1 MKHLSV
7 LLLPSSRLN
16 LVRQLSAA
24 TKSASKDVHASRKT
38 SEEQHVYR
46 TLYPWRSKSEFVRDL
61 AGSIFYYQDGLIALS
76 KPYGVPLTLNFRK
89 EGMSQGM
96 LKRRLHISG
105 LGESPYSL
113 EDACEGLAVH
123 LNVDQI
129 FVVKPAE
136 RYASGVTIL
145 ASDEQA
151 ARNVHKALLRAKPMK
166 IPYITA
172 WIIAKGYPVQSVVQ
186 EKVAMKLIPVGDTE
200 KHVEVLREFSKTA
213 VKGRVVKT
221 AFVKCKTLSKNTDI
235 AMSLLQVSSS
245 NVRNSFLRAYVASL
259 ASCIVGD
266 LSPNACLTKH
276 HQGRP
281 LVLSPSAAAAARPQ
295 PLLDEVCKRL
305 KILNNQQQIVPTMVH
320 YQSLLLPCYHG
331 KDQHLL
337 LSDPTLPSH
346 FSWTL
351 DRLQLQPN
359 SQLEK

>member
-1 MKHLSV
+1 MKHLSA
-7 LLLPSSRLN
+7 LLLPSRRLN

-24 TKSASKDVHASRKT
+24 AQLASDYVHANRKT

-46 TLYPWRSKSEFVRDL
+46 TLYPWRSKGEFVRDL
-61 AGSIFYYQDGLIALS
+61 ADSIFYNQDGLIALS
-76 KPYGVPLTLNFRK
+76 KPYGVPLTLNFQK
-89 EGMSQGM
+89 EGRSQAM

-105 LGESPYSL
+105 FGESPYSL
-113 EDACEGLAVH
+113 EDACEDLAVH
-123 LNVDQI
+123 LNVDHI
-129 FVVKPAE
+129 FIVKPAE

-151 ARNVHKALLRAKPMK
+151 ARKVHKAILRAKPMK

-172 WIIAKGYPVQSVVQ
+172 WVIAKGSPPQSLVQ
-186 EKVAMKLIPVGDTE
+186 EKVAMKLLQVGDTE

-213 VKGRVVKT
+213 VKGRLVKT
-221 AFVKCKTLSKNTDI
+221 AFVECKTLSKCTDI
-235 AMSLLQVSSS
+235 AMSLLQVATS

-259 ASCIVGD
+259 ASCIMGD
-266 LSPNACLTKH
+266 LSPSACLTKH

-281 LVLSPSAAAAARPQ
+281 LVLSTAAAAAARPQ
-295 PLLDEVCKRL
+295 PLPDAVCKQL
-305 KILNNQQQIVPTMVH
+305 KISNSQQKIIPTMVH

-337 LSDPTLPSH
+337 LSDPTLPAH

-351 DRLQLQPN
+351 DRLKLQPTT
-359 SQLEK
+359 QLKE